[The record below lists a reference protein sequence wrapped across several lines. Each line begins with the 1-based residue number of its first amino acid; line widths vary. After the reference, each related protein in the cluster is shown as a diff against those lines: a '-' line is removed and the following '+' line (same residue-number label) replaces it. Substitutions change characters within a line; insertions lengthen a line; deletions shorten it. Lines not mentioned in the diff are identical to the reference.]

1 MIDKVKFLETLRSL
15 TEIAKIAE
23 EPLSKEEILHHFDGM
38 TLSNEQQ
45 EMVYQYL
52 LHPVEERD
60 SEAQEEDAL
69 PEDDNSYSETSDDF
83 STEAVKKETKN
94 SKFLEMYYEDIRDL
108 PRLSKLE
115 EERAYLLLI
124 QGDATV
130 SQAISDHWLTTVVEL
145 SKKYASYKVNME
157 DLIQEGNIGLL
168 HGIKRLLGSN
178 QKIDV
183 PEYLTESIQQA
194 LENYI
199 DEEMNDDDM
208 ENSILSKITLI
219 NEAKKALAEENGTI
233 PTVAEIADFTKIPE
247 HEIANFLRLSL
258 DTVKEKE
265 E

>member
-23 EPLSKEEILHHFDGM
+23 EPLTKEEILHHFDGM
-38 TLSNEQQ
+38 TLSKEQQ

-52 LHPVEERD
+52 LHPVEEREQETQD
-60 SEAQEEDAL
+60 DPSSEDEDG
-69 PEDDNSYSETSDDF
+69 YSELSDDF
-83 STEAVKKETKN
+83 STEAVQKETKN

-108 PRLSKLE
+108 PRLSKEE
-115 EERAYLLLI
+115 EERAYLKLI

-130 SQAISDHWLTTVVEL
+130 NQAISDHWLTTVVEL
-145 SKKYASYKVNME
+145 AKKYTSYKVNME

-168 HGIKRLLGSN
+168 NGIKQLLGTN

-183 PEYLTESIQQA
+183 QEYLRESVQQA

-208 ENSILSKITLI
+208 ENSIVSKITLI